1 MTFVAVGFG
10 VSVAFAQTTP
20 TQEDQSTIQTEQTTE
35 IQETQQDRRL
45 VEMSAL
51 PLAVQESFTSGDY
64 SEWQVLAIYE
74 TSSESAEGLV
84 YEFEL
89 AQAGEAAGAVEGTND
104 ELAGVETERVSERQ
118 PDLILALDENGKI
131 LEEKNPDEAELE
143 K

>member
-20 TQEDQSTIQTEQTTE
+20 TQEDQSTIQTEQSTE
-35 IQETQQDRRL
+35 IQDAQQDQDRRL
-45 VEMSAL
+45 VEMSEL
-51 PLAVQESFTSGDY
+51 PLSVQESFTNGDY

-74 TSSESAEGLV
+74 KSSETGEGSV

-89 AQAGEAAGAVEGTND
+89 AQAGEAYGETEDGL
-104 ELAGVETERVSERQ
+104 EGVETERVSERQ
-118 PDLILALDENGKI
+118 PDLILALDENGEI
-131 LEEKNPDEAELE
+131 LEEKNPDEDGLE

>member
-10 VSVAFAQTTP
+10 VSIAFAQTTP

-35 IQETQQDRRL
+35 IQDAQLDQDRRK
-45 VEMSAL
+45 VEMSEL
-51 PLAVQESFTSGDY
+51 PLAVQESFTNGDY

-74 TSSESAEGLV
+74 KPSESGEGSV

-89 AQAGEAAGAVEGTND
+89 AQASEAETTELEGI
-104 ELAGVETERVSERQ
+104 ETERVSERQ
-118 PDLILALDENGKI
+118 PDLILSLDEKGEI
-131 LEEKNPDEAELE
+131 LEEKNPDENELE